1 MWSRDMKWVNASGKM
16 VLTDLLI
23 IGLPQTLNLFKKEKP
38 IFCEVKYS
46 KTQYQSWGITVLN
59 TCHVPDKQIQFATPS
74 TIISF
79 LERKSKPLLR
89 VDNLPK
95 FLHKLTE
102 LKFQTCCFYPRP
114 YKTELRLKILDIKKA
129 WYQGTGFFL
138 FFFSAVHPDKV
149 RFPSAHL
156 RISLFWVYSKLC
168 QESYFLC
175 ICTIKQANKPEKLN
189 LHWIPWIQP
198 NQILQK
204 PSGFNKSDWEAS
216 KWETTELLMKNEI
229 S

>member
-129 WYQGTGFFL
+129 WYQGTGFC
-138 FFFSAVHPDKV
+138 FFFFFPQFIQTRSDSHLLIYASVCSEFIPSSARKATFYAYVQ
-149 RFPSAHL
+149 L
-156 RISLFWVYSKLC
+156 N
-168 QESYFLC
+168 
-175 ICTIKQANKPEKLN
+175 KQT
-189 LHWIPWIQP
+189 
-198 NQILQK
+198 NQ
-204 PSGFNKSDWEAS
+204 KS
-216 KWETTELLMKNEI
+216 
-229 S
+229 

>member
-1 MWSRDMKWVNASGKM
+1 MWSRDMKWVNASGKI

-138 FFFSAVHPDKV
+138 FFFFRSSSRQGQIPICSFTHQSV
-149 RFPSAHL
+149 L
-156 RISLFWVYSKLC
+156 SLFQALPGKLLFMHM
-168 QESYFLC
+168 Y
-175 ICTIKQANKPEKLN
+175 N
-189 LHWIPWIQP
+189 
-198 NQILQK
+198 
-204 PSGFNKSDWEAS
+204 
-216 KWETTELLMKNEI
+216 
-229 S
+229 